1 MSLATAREIK
11 ESFTRHLVADGQI
24 VASEVGVLMHPD
36 LVAIDKRF
44 WVSEYEIKVD
54 LYDLRKELEYIEMVI
69 EDQKNHVILNSLN
82 IPLFDPD
89 ATQELNRTR
98 KKKTYDNKYRKHREY
113 QFHGFEHSGGIPTP
127 NRFYFLIPSE
137 LYEKEKTR
145 IDAIPFYGVINCRTY
160 LSLKKCTPIHK
171 ETATPFT
178 VFSAARSIQY
188 KHIVN
193 GTLGASEEKL

>member
-1 MSLATAREIK
+1 MVTAKQIK
-11 ESFTRHLVADGQI
+11 DSYTKHLVLDGSI

-36 LVAIDKRF
+36 LVAIDKRL

-69 EDQKNHVILNSLN
+69 EDQKNHVIFNDLN

-89 ATQELNRTR
+89 ATQQLNRTR

-113 QFHGFEHSGGIPTP
+113 QFHGFEHGGGIPVP
-127 NRFYFLIPSE
+127 NRFYFLIPKE
-137 LYEKEKTR
+137 LYEKEKER
-145 IDAIPFYGVINCRTY
+145 IDAIPLYGVVDCQTY
-160 LSLKKCTPIHK
+160 LSLKKVKPIHK
-171 ETATPFT
+171 EAVTPFT
-178 VFSAARSIQY
+178 VFNAARSIQY

-193 GTLGASEEKL
+193 NPSTPEEE